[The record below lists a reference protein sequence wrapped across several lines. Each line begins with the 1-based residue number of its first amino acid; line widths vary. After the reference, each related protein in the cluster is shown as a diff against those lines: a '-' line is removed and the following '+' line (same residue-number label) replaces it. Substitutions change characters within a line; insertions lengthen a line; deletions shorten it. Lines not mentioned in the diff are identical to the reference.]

1 MESPMMM
8 TTRTQHRVVALASGL
23 TACTLLAACGSGS
36 SPGRTVTP
44 PLSSTAGSPSSALSA
59 MPTTATA
66 DLASTSA
73 AGTASA
79 GSGSACALVTE
90 HDAATALGSD
100 PGRGSA
106 FSSYGS
112 TQCQYGTYQTQFLL
126 VNLTPSRGR
135 AGYDI
140 VHSHQRAGQNVRA
153 VDIAGVGDRAFEV
166 TAPHTAGIYANKGD
180 ALLVVTITKQAALD
194 PPTVPVLALARLA
207 AGRL

>member
-1 MESPMMM
+1 MMM
-8 TTRTQHRVVALASGL
+8 TIRTLHRRVAVASAL

-36 SPGRTVTP
+36 SPSRTVTP
-44 PLSSTAGSPSSALSA
+44 PLSSTAASRGAAMSATA
-59 MPTTATA
+59 GAATA
-66 DLASTSA
+66 DVTPTST
-73 AGTASA
+73 AGTTST
-79 GSGSACALVTE
+79 GSGSACTLVTE
-90 HDAATALGSD
+90 HDATTALGTD

-106 FSSYGS
+106 FSSHGS

-140 VHSHQRAGQNVRA
+140 VHSHQKAGQNVRA

-180 ALLVVTITKQAALD
+180 ALIVVTITSPTAPD
-194 PPTVPVLALARLA
+194 SPTVPVLALAKLVASRL
-207 AGRL
+207 

>member
-1 MESPMMM
+1 MM
-8 TTRTQHRVVALASGL
+8 TTTRTRHRRVAVASGL
-23 TACTLLAACGSGS
+23 TACTLLAACSSGS
-36 SPGRTVTP
+36 SPSRTVTA
-44 PLSSTAGSPSSALSA
+44 PLSSAVGSHSSALSA
-59 MPTTATA
+59 MPTTAAA
-66 DLASTSA
+66 DVASTST
-73 AGTASA
+73 AGTTSA
-79 GSGSACALVTE
+79 GSGGACTLVTE
-90 HDAATALGSD
+90 HDAATALGTD

-106 FSSYGS
+106 FSSHGS

-140 VHSHQRAGQNVRA
+140 VHSHEGAGQNVRA

-166 TAPHTAGIYANKGD
+166 TGPHTAGIYANKGD

-207 AGRL
+207 ASRL